1 MIENLILK
9 TLLMVFGIGA
19 VSGILYDDSK
29 LYLID
34 DIYPNMI
41 VYDFNNKKTTEVVLV
56 EELQKVAVDK
66 KNKADF
72 ESITHTNQEIF
83 IFGSGSAKNRNDLF
97 VIRKKDWHVE
107 RFSIEKLYQNLAK
120 KHQIPLEEFNIEG
133 AVIDKNTV
141 YLFQRGNGKRKLNGV
156 FVFPK
161 DYLFRKENPQNRT
174 DFHPVHL
181 PEKKGFQ
188 YGFSDAVLHNQQIY
202 FTATAEG
209 ALSTYHDGE
218 VLGSIIGLIDMKSFE
233 VHRTEMISSDL
244 KVEGLT
250 VKSENKN
257 QIEFYLAYDN
267 DSGEKKSEIL
277 TYVWKK

>member
-1 MIENLILK
+1 
-9 TLLMVFGIGA
+9 MVFGVGA

-34 DIYPNMI
+34 DTYPNLL
-41 VYDFNNKKTTEVVLV
+41 VYDFDTKKTTEVILV
-56 EELQKVAVDK
+56 EELQNIAISK
-66 KNKADF
+66 KLKADF
-72 ESITHTNQEIF
+72 ESITQTKNEIF
-83 IFGSGSAKNRNDLF
+83 VFGSGSAKNRNDLF
-97 VIRKKDWHVE
+97 VIRKKDLQVE
-107 RFSIEKLYQNLAK
+107 RFSIEKLYQNLAEN
-120 KHQIPLEEFNIEG
+120 HQIPLEEFNIEG
-133 AVIDKNTV
+133 SIIDKNSV
-141 YLFQRGNGKRKLNGV
+141 YLFQRGNGKSKLNGV

-161 DYLFRKENPQNRT
+161 DYLFQEENPQNT
-174 DFHPVHL
+174 TEFHAVNL
-181 PEKKGFQ
+181 PENKGFQ
-188 YGFSDAVLHNQQIY
+188 YGFSDAVLHNHQIY

-218 VLGSIIGLIDMKSFE
+218 VLGSIIGLMDMKSFE